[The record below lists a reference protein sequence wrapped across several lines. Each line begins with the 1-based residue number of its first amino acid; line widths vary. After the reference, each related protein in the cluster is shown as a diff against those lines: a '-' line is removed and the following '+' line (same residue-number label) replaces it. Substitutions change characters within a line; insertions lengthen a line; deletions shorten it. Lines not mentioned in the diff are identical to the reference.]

1 MSTTQSLF
9 QFVSV
14 CARLTLKALSL
25 ATCFVLIFFA
35 ASAPAQQYGSMSA
48 CAGMSLGTPTTN
60 GTIGGNLNGF
70 VPFPAS
76 NAWNTNI
83 ANASLDPNSA
93 TLAAAFPVA
102 DLHPDFGQAVNGYG
116 VPDNGI
122 PYIVVDSTITPAIPI
137 TLWNTAEY
145 GGQEDVVVAPY
156 PANAPIEGAP
166 TNCEYWPQ
174 SPNGDSHVLVLDRAA
189 CWLYETYGTT
199 SCNGQYEAETET
211 IWDMANGESRPWG
224 WTSADAAGLSIF
236 SGLVRYD
243 EAISGTISHAFRF
256 TMEDTE
262 GDSNDGYFVLPAS
275 HAASSNTTANL
286 LPMGTR
292 LRLRATTPI
301 SSFSTL
307 NQTILTAMMNYGL
320 ILADNGGNFFVQGT
334 PDARWSDSDLGN
346 WHSGASPITPAD
358 FDVILMTPEYPGMDS
373 VSAYTDYPGS
383 VPVINSFTATDSNS
397 NPLTDVQ
404 PGDAI
409 TFNYTVTGD
418 SYDYIDNIGPV
429 RLTSGSGSVT
439 ITPTQTQ
446 EFTLYSTNAT
456 GQATSTID
464 ITMPSS
470 VVAPPVF
477 TPPPSVTGVISAAK
491 NVTISTPT
499 SPSATIYYTLTNGTT
514 GTTPT
519 TASKK
524 YNGTLLTVDSGAATQ
539 TVEAIA
545 VVSGYPEPSAASS
558 ATYTFGAKTATPTFS
573 PVAGTYSGAQ
583 TVTISDTTVGT
594 DSNPAVIYYTTNGMT
609 PTTSSAIYSGPITVA
624 VAQTVNAM
632 ATATGYANSAV
643 GSAKY
648 SFAAADTPTLS
659 LGAGEYV
666 GAQTVTITDL
676 TPGAVFYYTLT
687 AGATGTTPTTNS
699 TLYTGPITIA
709 QTSVLEAI
717 ATAYG
722 YSTSPAV
729 SAAYTLAAAAEPTF
743 SPAAGSYNTGAQT
756 VTISDT
762 TPGEV
767 IYYTV
772 TAGGTGTVPTTA
784 STVYSGP
791 ITVSASSVVEALAVA
806 YGYTNSAV
814 ASAKY
819 TLTIATPTFSPVA
832 GNYSGAQTVTISES
846 TPGPSIYF
854 TTDGTTPTFPITGTT
869 QLYSA
874 PITVAVTQTVKAI
887 GAGTGFTTSSV
898 ASATYTLVKAATPTF
913 SPVAGSYN
921 TGAQTVTISDTTPG
935 AVIYY
940 TVTAGTT
947 GTVPTTNSTVYSGPI
962 TVSVSSVV
970 EALVTAYGYSNSAV
984 ASAKYTL
991 TIATPT
997 FSPVAGNYSGAQM
1010 VTISESTPGVTI
1022 YYTTNGTT
1030 PTTSSAV
1037 YSGAITVAVTQTIKA
1052 IGAAT
1057 GFTTSAV
1064 ASATYTLAKAATP
1077 TFSPVAGSYNTGAQ
1091 TVTISDTTPGEVIYY
1106 TITAGTTGTV
1116 PTTASAVYSGPI
1128 TVSASSVVEA
1138 LAVAY
1143 GYSNSAVA
1151 SAKYTLTIATPTFSP
1166 VAGNYTGAQT
1176 VTISDTTP
1184 GPAIYFT
1191 TDGTTPTFPITGTT
1205 QLYTGPIT
1213 VAVTQT
1219 VKAIGAATGFT
1230 TSSVASATYTLKA
1243 AAMPTFNP
1251 IAGGYSSAQTVT
1263 ISDTTPG
1270 AVIYYTVTAGTTGT
1284 TPTTNS
1290 TVYSSAITVSASSVV
1305 EALAVAYGYSNS
1317 AVASAKYTLTIAT
1330 PTFSPVAGNYTGAQ
1344 TVTISTTTPSATIYY
1359 TVTAGATGTT
1369 PTTNS
1374 TVYTAP
1380 VTVSASSVVEA
1391 IAVEAGFTTSA
1402 VASAKYTIVAAT
1414 PTFSPVAGTYYTA
1427 QTVTISDSNQN
1438 STIYYTTNGTT
1449 PTTSSTVYTSA
1460 ITVSATETVE
1470 AIATAAGYGTS
1481 AVGTAAYYIVGA
1493 TPSFNPGAGTYTS
1506 AQTVTISVST
1516 PGSTIYYTTN
1526 GTTPTTNSTVYTS
1539 AITVSATETV
1549 EAIATAT
1556 GSGTSAVGS
1565 AAYTIQGATPTF
1577 SPVAGTYTGA
1587 QTVTISDTTPGST
1600 IYYTTDGSTPTTSST
1615 VYSSAITVS
1624 TSETVNAIATATG
1637 LTNSAVGS
1645 AAYTIVAVTPTFSPG
1660 TGNYNGPQTVTI
1672 SSTTPSA
1679 AIYYTTDG
1687 STPTYPI
1694 TGTTQ
1699 LYSGPITVSASET
1712 VNAIATATGDT
1723 NSAVGPAVYTL
1734 LMAAPTFSFGSGAYN
1749 TALILTISDTNPGA
1763 TIYYTNDGSTPTY
1776 PITGTT
1782 QLYFKPFTVYGST
1795 TPTTVNAIAVE
1806 TGYTTSAV
1814 VSATY
1819 NIPVIQPV
1827 LTAPA
1832 QGSTLTSTSVTF
1844 AWTPGTMGTLYE
1856 LFVGTLGI
1864 GTSNLYN
1871 SGATGATSATVTVP
1885 ATALPVYARFYWLI
1899 DGTTW
1904 GFADY
1909 TFTASGTPTPAVIL
1923 SPTPGTQLGGTSGTF
1938 TWSTGVAATDYEF
1951 LVGTTGPGSDNLY
1964 SSGETGATSATVT
1977 DLPSN
1982 GETVYVRLYS
1992 LINGAWQYNSYT
2004 YTASGSPTLA
2014 VLMTPT
2020 PGTTLSGTSVT
2031 FDWTPG
2037 NIATEFEF
2045 LAGTN
2050 GPGSSNLYN
2059 SGETGAT
2066 SATVTDLPSN
2076 GQTVYVRLYS
2086 LINGA
2091 WQYTNYTYVASGSPI
2106 AAALTTPTP
2115 NTTTPLTGT
2124 SVTFTWT
2131 PGNVAT
2137 AFEFWAGTLG
2147 PGSTNLYNSN
2157 ETGATSATVTDL
2169 PSNGSTVYVRLYS
2182 LINGVWQYTNYTY
2195 IAE

>member
-1176 VTISDTTP
+1176 VTIS
-1184 GPAIYFT
+1184 
-1191 TDGTTPTFPITGTT
+1191 
-1205 QLYTGPIT
+1205 
-1213 VAVTQT
+1213 
-1219 VKAIGAATGFT
+1219 
-1230 TSSVASATYTLKA
+1230 
-1243 AAMPTFNP
+1243 
-1251 IAGGYSSAQTVT
+1251 
-1263 ISDTTPG
+1263 
-1270 AVIYYTVTAGTTGT
+1270 
-1284 TPTTNS
+1284 
-1290 TVYSSAITVSASSVV
+1290 
-1305 EALAVAYGYSNS
+1305 
-1317 AVASAKYTLTIAT
+1317 
-1330 PTFSPVAGNYTGAQ
+1330 
-1344 TVTISTTTPSATIYY
+1344 TTTPSATIYY

-1565 AAYTIQGATPTF
+1565 AAYSIQGATPTF

-2076 GQTVYVRLYS
+2076 GETVYVRLYSLINGAWQYNSYTYVASGSPIAAALTTPIPNTSTPLSGSSVTFTWTPGNVATAFEFWVGTGYSGSTNLYNSNETGATTATVTDLPTNGVTVYVRLYS

-2091 WQYTNYTYVASGSPI
+2091 WQYTNYTY
-2106 AAALTTPTP
+2106 
-2115 NTTTPLTGT
+2115 
-2124 SVTFTWT
+2124 
-2131 PGNVAT
+2131 
-2137 AFEFWAGTLG
+2137 
-2147 PGSTNLYNSN
+2147 
-2157 ETGATSATVTDL
+2157 
-2169 PSNGSTVYVRLYS
+2169 
-2182 LINGVWQYTNYTY
+2182 

>member
-1176 VTISDTTP
+1176 VTIS
-1184 GPAIYFT
+1184 
-1191 TDGTTPTFPITGTT
+1191 
-1205 QLYTGPIT
+1205 
-1213 VAVTQT
+1213 
-1219 VKAIGAATGFT
+1219 
-1230 TSSVASATYTLKA
+1230 
-1243 AAMPTFNP
+1243 
-1251 IAGGYSSAQTVT
+1251 
-1263 ISDTTPG
+1263 
-1270 AVIYYTVTAGTTGT
+1270 
-1284 TPTTNS
+1284 
-1290 TVYSSAITVSASSVV
+1290 
-1305 EALAVAYGYSNS
+1305 
-1317 AVASAKYTLTIAT
+1317 
-1330 PTFSPVAGNYTGAQ
+1330 
-1344 TVTISTTTPSATIYY
+1344 TTTPSATIYY

-2076 GQTVYVRLYS
+2076 GETVYVRLYSLINGAWQYNSYTYVASGSPIAAALTTPIPNTSTPLSGSSVTFTWTPGNVATAFEFWVGTGYSGSTNLYNSNETGATTATVTDLPTNGVTVYVRLYS

-2091 WQYTNYTYVASGSPI
+2091 WQYTNYTY
-2106 AAALTTPTP
+2106 
-2115 NTTTPLTGT
+2115 
-2124 SVTFTWT
+2124 
-2131 PGNVAT
+2131 
-2137 AFEFWAGTLG
+2137 
-2147 PGSTNLYNSN
+2147 
-2157 ETGATSATVTDL
+2157 
-2169 PSNGSTVYVRLYS
+2169 
-2182 LINGVWQYTNYTY
+2182 

>member
-1176 VTISDTTP
+1176 VTIS
-1184 GPAIYFT
+1184 
-1191 TDGTTPTFPITGTT
+1191 
-1205 QLYTGPIT
+1205 
-1213 VAVTQT
+1213 
-1219 VKAIGAATGFT
+1219 
-1230 TSSVASATYTLKA
+1230 
-1243 AAMPTFNP
+1243 
-1251 IAGGYSSAQTVT
+1251 
-1263 ISDTTPG
+1263 
-1270 AVIYYTVTAGTTGT
+1270 
-1284 TPTTNS
+1284 
-1290 TVYSSAITVSASSVV
+1290 
-1305 EALAVAYGYSNS
+1305 
-1317 AVASAKYTLTIAT
+1317 
-1330 PTFSPVAGNYTGAQ
+1330 
-1344 TVTISTTTPSATIYY
+1344 TTTPSATIYY

-2076 GQTVYVRLYS
+2076 GETVYVRLYSLINGAWQYNSYTYVASGSPIAAALTTPIPNTSTPLSGSSVTFTWTPGNVATVFEFWVGTGYSGSTNLYNSNETGATTATVTDLPTNGVTVYVRLYS

-2091 WQYTNYTYVASGSPI
+2091 WQYTNYTY
-2106 AAALTTPTP
+2106 
-2115 NTTTPLTGT
+2115 
-2124 SVTFTWT
+2124 
-2131 PGNVAT
+2131 
-2137 AFEFWAGTLG
+2137 
-2147 PGSTNLYNSN
+2147 
-2157 ETGATSATVTDL
+2157 
-2169 PSNGSTVYVRLYS
+2169 
-2182 LINGVWQYTNYTY
+2182 

>member
-1176 VTISDTTP
+1176 VTIS
-1184 GPAIYFT
+1184 
-1191 TDGTTPTFPITGTT
+1191 
-1205 QLYTGPIT
+1205 
-1213 VAVTQT
+1213 
-1219 VKAIGAATGFT
+1219 
-1230 TSSVASATYTLKA
+1230 
-1243 AAMPTFNP
+1243 
-1251 IAGGYSSAQTVT
+1251 
-1263 ISDTTPG
+1263 
-1270 AVIYYTVTAGTTGT
+1270 
-1284 TPTTNS
+1284 
-1290 TVYSSAITVSASSVV
+1290 
-1305 EALAVAYGYSNS
+1305 
-1317 AVASAKYTLTIAT
+1317 
-1330 PTFSPVAGNYTGAQ
+1330 
-1344 TVTISTTTPSATIYY
+1344 TTTPSATIYY

-1992 LINGAWQYNSYT
+1992 LINGVWQYNSYT
-2004 YTASGSPTLA
+2004 YTASGSPIPASLT
-2014 VLMTPT
+2014 TPT
-2020 PGTTLSGTSVT
+2020 PNTSTPLTGTSVT
-2031 FDWTPG
+2031 FDWNPG
-2037 NIATEFEF
+2037 NRATEFQ
-2045 LAGTN
+2045 LWVGTL
-2050 GPGSSNLYN
+2050 GIGTSNLYN

-2066 SATVTDLPSN
+2066 TATVTDLPSN
-2076 GQTVYVRLYS
+2076 GETVYVRLYS

-2091 WQYTNYTYVASGSPI
+2091 WQYTNYTYVAYGSPI
-2106 AAALTTPTP
+2106 PASLTTPIPGST
-2115 NTTTPLTGT
+2115 LTGT
-2124 SVTFTWT
+2124 SVTFSWT
-2131 PGNVAT
+2131 PGNIAT
-2137 AFEFWAGTLG
+2137 AFEFRVGTLG
-2147 PGSTNLYNSN
+2147 PGSANLYNSN

-2169 PSNGSTVYVRLYS
+2169 PSNGSTVYVRLYW
-2182 LINGVWQYTNYTY
+2182 LINGAWQYTNYTY
-2195 IAE
+2195 KAK